1 MAGKLLA
8 STTGTAVEVFTVE
21 DDGFELLSGRE
32 RLHVVEGEKEA
43 WNPANV
49 LGTEI
54 FEHAKK
60 LNLHYAHLYGGVE
73 ENSENMELEWGKLD
87 GFTRYSN
94 VSAADYHKIRVHMM
108 KTDGWSMD
116 AAGLSQKQMDLWL
129 NSNISGGAGII
140 SSITGEWEFRKMV
153 REKMPRF
160 GSTRI

>member
-1 MAGKLLA
+1 M
-8 STTGTAVEVFTVE
+8 EW
-21 DDGFELLSGRE
+21 
-32 RLHVVEGEKEA
+32 EKEA

-49 LGTEI
+49 LGTEM

-108 KTDGWSMD
+108 KIDGWSMD
-116 AAGLSQKQMDLWL
+116 AAGLSQKQMELLAELEHIRWCRYHQFHNWRMGIPKNGARKDATLRIHKDLIPYDEL
-129 NSNISGGAGII
+129 TEEEKKKDKDNIRMLQKLFAES
-140 SSITGEWEFRKMV
+140 
-153 REKMPRF
+153 
-160 GSTRI
+160 